1 MERKNLLPIEPLL
14 PEPRLCLLDVLELF
28 SVPRGENVVNEAE
41 YRGLAATA
49 FTAPPADV
57 GG

>member
-1 MERKNLLPIEPLL
+1 MEPLL
-14 PEPRLCLLDVLELF
+14 PEPRLCLLEVLELF
-28 SVPRGENVVNEAE
+28 SVPRGENVVNDAE